1 VAAPVFGAIGTQL
14 QVNPGSTSSV
24 AVPAGVAADDI
35 IVVAMFLDSTATISA
50 MPSGFAHV
58 TGSPI
63 TVVGGGGHSQV
74 IAWKRATGA
83 DVGTYDF
90 TVASAAYVNAAAT
103 RYTGC
108 ITTGSPWDA
117 TDAQFSTALDTSS
130 PSTTVTT
137 TGSDRLLVW
146 SATNWSGGAW
156 TPPTGFT
163 ERRDSGDQV
172 MTSADLAQA
181 VAGSS
186 GSIVGSCVG
195 NDRRTAFLGALLPA
209 GGSAAPVARKLLVGQ
224 AVNRS
229 SYF

>member
-1 VAAPVFGAIGTQL
+1 VAT
-14 QVNPGSTSSV
+14 
-24 AVPAGVAADDI
+24 DDI
-35 IVVAMFLDSTATISA
+35 VVVAMFLDGAATISA
-50 MPSGFAHV
+50 MPSGFAHA
-58 TGSPI
+58 TGSPM
-63 TVVGGGGHSQV
+63 TVTGAGAHSQV
-74 IAWKRATGA
+74 VAWKRATGA
-83 DVGTYDF
+83 DTGTYDF
-90 TVASAAYVNAAAT
+90 TVASAGYVNAAAT

-117 TDAQFSTALDTSS
+117 TDAQFSTAVDTVT
-130 PSTTVTT
+130 PVVTVTT

-156 TPPTGFT
+156 TPPTSFT
-163 ERRDSGDQV
+163 ERRDSGDEV

-186 GSIVGSCVG
+186 GSITGTCVG

-209 GGSAAPVARKLLVGQ
+209 GGSAAPVGSPLVVVQ

-229 SYF
+229 NTY